1 LPSVLGYA
9 LRRLGAGIITLWVV
23 SVLVFAGTEMLS
35 GDAASAILGQ
45 TATPQSLAVVR
56 DQLGLDRPAYERYA
70 SWIGGVVHGD
80 FGRSLAVGSGGAV
93 GSRGGVPVS
102 TIIGD
107 RLVNTLI
114 LTLLAALLTVPLGIA
129 LGIWS
134 AIKPGSLID
143 STISATT
150 LGLIALPEFVTGSVL
165 VLLFAIAWPL
175 FPAVSVI
182 GGADSIGS
190 RIDALVLPVA
200 ALGAAS
206 IAQTSRM
213 IRGSMIEALESDYVQ
228 MARLKGIPE
237 RRVVFRHAL
246 RNALVPTIQVIALTV
261 AWLVGGVVVVEVVFD
276 YPGIGQALANAVS
289 TRDIPVVQA
298 LSLVIAAVYVVVN
311 LAADLATIM
320 LTPKLRRT

>member
-1 LPSVLGYA
+1 
-9 LRRLGAGIITLWVV
+9 
-23 SVLVFAGTEMLS
+23 
-35 GDAASAILGQ
+35 
-45 TATPQSLAVVR
+45 
-56 DQLGLDRPAYERYA
+56 
-70 SWIGGVVHGD
+70 
-80 FGRSLAVGSGGAV
+80 
-93 GSRGGVPVS
+93 
-102 TIIGD
+102 
-107 RLVNTLI
+107 
-114 LTLLAALLTVPLGIA
+114 
-129 LGIWS
+129 
-134 AIKPGSLID
+134 
-143 STISATT
+143 
-150 LGLIALPEFVTGSVL
+150 LIALPEFVTGSVL

-228 MARLKGIPE
+228 MAWLKGIPE